1 MFIGSA
7 MRLSKNF
14 TLFIGQHVGS
24 TKREKKFD
32 QFVKNSKNAMS
43 EISTQIYKKIG
54 LDKEVYLYAMNCDEG
69 IDLANYLNQENC
81 ELIPNLMNS
90 LNTAMNLLQQAE
102 FTDDISLAGKEKI
115 TRLIFEAQDLVNK
128 LTNEPT
134 ITADLLEFLA
144 KQEHK
149 STDEMLKAIKNK
161 DTDVNQAKYKKIL
174 VLVIISLA
182 LFYAVLFLIYK

>member
-1 MFIGSA
+1 M
-7 MRLSKNF
+7 
-14 TLFIGQHVGS
+14 
-24 TKREKKFD
+24 
-32 QFVKNSKNAMS
+32 
-43 EISTQIYKKIG
+43 
-54 LDKEVYLYAMNCDEG
+54 
-69 IDLANYLNQENC
+69 
-81 ELIPNLMNS
+81 MNS

-182 LFYAVLFLIYK
+182 LFYAVLFLIYR